1 MSSLSNMMGDL
12 DSHCNCLT
20 RCAGC
25 GQSALGCACDVIM
38 CSAIQ
43 PLNGEPLL
51 LQIFSF
57 SRTATSSLS
66 SWRGDTGTRRIA
78 TRDSRGPGLNITT
91 AYRFRCKFKR
101 IWNASEFLFNSS
113 EEKKA
118 ESCLLINLH
127 PLRLF
132 SVVVRVG
139 TGEAARLPSL
149 RLQVWVLCFKLGGW
163 WLLPAAGGGRLGRV
177 NCIQMRLRCQ

>member
-1 MSSLSNMMGDL
+1 MQLSHQM
-12 DSHCNCLT
+12 CV
-20 RCAGC
+20 C
-25 GQSALGCACDVIM
+25 GQSALSCACDVIM
-38 CSAIQ
+38 CPAIQ

-57 SRTATSSLS
+57 SRTATWSLS
-66 SWRGDTGTRRIA
+66 SWRWDF
-78 TRDSRGPGLNITT
+78 RGSGLNITT
-91 AYRFRCKFKR
+91 AYRFRCRFKR
-101 IWNASEFLFNSS
+101 LWNASEFLFNSS

-163 WLLPAAGGGRLGRV
+163 WLLPAAGGARLGRV

>member
-1 MSSLSNMMGDL
+1 MVSLCCCRS
-12 DSHCNCLT
+12 
-20 RCAGC
+20 
-25 GQSALGCACDVIM
+25 
-38 CSAIQ
+38 
-43 PLNGEPLL
+43 
-51 LQIFSF
+51 
-57 SRTATSSLS
+57 SRTATWSLS
-66 SWRGDTGTRRIA
+66 SWRWVTGTRRIA

-163 WLLPAAGGGRLGRV
+163 WLLPAAGGARLGRV
-177 NCIQMRLRCQ
+177 NCIQMRLRCQWRRRESREGQNNHWNIFVIYKYFIKLTTSHSKTL